1 MRIACLMPDDA
12 VYASTCRKLAPHG
25 FECSR
30 HTDDASLLHVM
41 HRSPIDIIFV
51 DVGLD
56 AAMEDRLLLWM
67 EGSLA
72 PQVPLV
78 LQTPDLRAER
88 VARALLAGVDDCV
101 MRSADVVELV
111 ARLRASVRRRSRRDS
126 ATKVDVAGYH
136 LDRSTGQASLRGLP
150 IELTAR
156 EFALAWLLFSHVG
169 TCLSRKTISVVVWGL
184 DEDISNRSMEQH
196 IHRLRRK
203 LGLHE
208 SNGVTIRAIYGKG
221 YQVAVRQA
229 NVQEF
234 DTRRAAVRPAA
245 TDGAPGAPSASA
257 PPPGGYRLPR
267 SYVRWA

>member
-1 MRIACLMPDDA
+1 MPDDA
-12 VYASTCRKLAPHG
+12 VYASICRKLAPHG

-67 EGSLA
+67 DSSLA

-101 MRSADVVELV
+101 TRSADVVELV
-111 ARLRASVRRRSRRDS
+111 ARLRASVHRRSRRYS

-136 LDRSTGQASLRGLP
+136 LDRSTGQASLRGLA

-156 EFALAWLLFSHVG
+156 EFALTWLLFSHVG

-203 LGLHE
+203 LCLHE
-208 SNGVTIRAIYGKG
+208 SNGETIRAIYGKG
-221 YQVAVRQA
+221 YQVAVRHA
-229 NVQEF
+229 NVQEL

-245 TDGAPGAPSASA
+245 TDGAPGAPSASV
-257 PPPGGYRLPR
+257 PPPGEYRMPR